1 MRFKAYKI
9 VKEDIYERV
18 TIKDKDEF
26 YKALVQTPKSEDEE
40 NQDEYAI
47 MYIAKEH
54 EYILGTLVQS
64 YTKLLTKFD
73 ESHNGKKEVELKD
86 SKINDKTL
94 FYINSLEGILYIQ
107 SKRFPE
113 YLTEGLMKLRM
124 QDILSKCFGYRIQ
137 ILPTE
142 INYSIEQV
150 EEIFMTS
157 SVKRIAFKNL
167 NGLELPK
174 GVKLHNPRKELD
186 ESLAESYNVYC
197 KDSLGGMEFKAQ
209 RGRTLEKNPFAR
221 IGLALAKHYND
232 VDVFKDM
239 EINENGENVTIK
251 TKGNDSKIIN
261 IPKSKQDVT
270 SDAYKLILEN
280 NIKGYND
287 KKE

>member
-9 VKEDIYERV
+9 VKEDIFERV
-18 TIKDKDEF
+18 TISDEENL
-26 YKALVQTPKSEDEE
+26 YKALVQTPKSEDED

-47 MYIAKEH
+47 MYLTKEH

-64 YTKLLTKFD
+64 YTKVLTKFD
-73 ESHNGKKEVELKD
+73 ESLDDKKEVKLKD

-94 FYINSLEGILYIQ
+94 FYINSNEGILYIQ

-142 INYSIEQV
+142 ISYSIEQV

-174 GVKLHNPRKELD
+174 GVELHNPKKELD
-186 ESLAESYNVYC
+186 ESLAETYNVYC
-197 KDSLGGMEFKAQ
+197 KDTLGSMEFKAQ
-209 RGRTLEKNPFAR
+209 RGRKLGKNPFAR

-239 EINENGENVTIK
+239 EINENGEKVTIK

-261 IPKSKQDVT
+261 IPKNKQDVT
-270 SDAYKLILEN
+270 SEAYKLILKN
-280 NIKGYND
+280 NIKNYKD
-287 KKE
+287 EE